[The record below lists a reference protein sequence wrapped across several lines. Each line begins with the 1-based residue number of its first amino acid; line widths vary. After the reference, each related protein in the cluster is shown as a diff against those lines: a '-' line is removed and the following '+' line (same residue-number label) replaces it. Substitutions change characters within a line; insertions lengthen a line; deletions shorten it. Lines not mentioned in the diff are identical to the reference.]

1 MDNSILDKV
10 GNILNNK
17 LFLQYLSAAGAD
29 ISAEKGLGPN
39 VNAVTQQNIQAQ
51 NMMKLMKQ
59 FLGPD
64 GSKATFS
71 KDGVKINIPQD
82 PPIMSSFL
90 SGDETPKS
98 TPIPEASTQIPSTQQ
113 PTTQPTSTQPIPT
126 QPTPAQPE
134 RNIVQNPFNS
144 GFSAADLAGLTP
156 QDISAAFAYK
166 MKQAEMSKP
175 GEVDLANQD
184 FPIPVPGIGTVKQFQ
199 WNALPDDMKEY
210 AAYAHATSQSGKPV
224 MTKEQY
230 DLHVASMPTES
241 ILTYQ
246 ALLKD
251 PALKDVAIA
260 LLQAGAAKTFNIEE
274 KVKEKIAIGNLSGQ
288 LYFAHPDWTTDLET
302 NVEAFKKTPAGY
314 LVDKQKQEELVA
326 AFKIKH
332 IENKIIAGGGEIIK
346 VNKDKNNRTMIWT
359 VKWPSNEIT
368 LIRHNIR

>member
-82 PPIMSSFL
+82 SPIMSSFL

-175 GEVDLANQD
+175 GEVD
-184 FPIPVPGIGTVKQFQ
+184 
-199 WNALPDDMKEY
+199 
-210 AAYAHATSQSGKPV
+210 
-224 MTKEQY
+224 
-230 DLHVASMPTES
+230 
-241 ILTYQ
+241 
-246 ALLKD
+246 
-251 PALKDVAIA
+251 
-260 LLQAGAAKTFNIEE
+260 
-274 KVKEKIAIGNLSGQ
+274 
-288 LYFAHPDWTTDLET
+288 
-302 NVEAFKKTPAGY
+302 
-314 LVDKQKQEELVA
+314 
-326 AFKIKH
+326 
-332 IENKIIAGGGEIIK
+332 
-346 VNKDKNNRTMIWT
+346 
-359 VKWPSNEIT
+359 
-368 LIRHNIR
+368 